1 MNTFY
6 VTIRQSFQ
14 ALIEIEANSEE
25 EAKEKALEKYSNT
38 ITDNLDICY
47 NCDKEIIDIEQV
59 E

>member
-14 ALIEIEANSEE
+14 ASIEIEANSEE

>member
-47 NCDKEIIDIEQV
+47 NCDEEVIDIEQV

>member
-14 ALIEIEANSEE
+14 ASIEIEANSEE

-47 NCDKEIIDIEQV
+47 NCDEEIIDIEQV